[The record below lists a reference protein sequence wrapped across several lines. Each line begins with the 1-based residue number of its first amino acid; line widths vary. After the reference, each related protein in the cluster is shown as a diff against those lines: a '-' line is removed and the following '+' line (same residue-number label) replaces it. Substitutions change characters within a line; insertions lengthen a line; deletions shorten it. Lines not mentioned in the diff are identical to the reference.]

1 VPATVEEIVF
11 SSLVMRNEIELE
23 ALIEDYL
30 NGNLTAEEALAF
42 EQLRANDPQVDHKFV
57 AHKVFL
63 ESLKHYAEDA
73 KLKDQLN
80 RIHAE
85 IDVETLSEQ
94 YRPHPSFII
103 NLWKKNKAAFAV
115 AASFLVLAFVSI
127 YSIQHSSKQNGSYE
141 MMRREL
147 VKIQNSQN
155 RLIRNVNSRNKE
167 ENAPVNP
174 AQFGGTGFALTA
186 NGYLCTNYHV
196 IDKADSIYVQNSK
209 GDSYKVKVVYQDP
222 QYDIAILKIVDKEF
236 TQLANLPY
244 KLKKLNSGMGEHVY
258 TLGYPKDDA
267 VLGEGYL
274 SSNTGF
280 GGDSLS
286 YQVDIRVNPGNSGG
300 PLLDN
305 QGNII
310 GVISAKESQ
319 VDGAAYAIK
328 SKYILEALRAI
339 PQDSLENN
347 VAYNKKSALQGLIRT
362 KQIEKMQDYVFM
374 IKVYN

>member
-1 VPATVEEIVF
+1 MPATVKEIVF
-11 SSLVMRNEIELE
+11 SSIIMRNEIELE
-23 ALIEDYL
+23 ALIEAYL
-30 NGNLTAEEALAF
+30 NGDLNSEEAKAF
-42 EQLRANDPQVDHKFV
+42 EELRANDPQVDHKFV
-57 AHKVFL
+57 THKVFL
-63 ESLKHYAEDA
+63 DSLRGFSQDA
-73 KLKDQLN
+73 KLKEQLN
-80 RIHAE
+80 RIHAD
-85 IDVETLSEQ
+85 IDVERLSAQ
-94 YRPHPSFII
+94 YKPHPAFLV
-103 NLWKKNKAAFAV
+103 NLWMKNKAAFAV
-115 AASFLVLAFVSI
+115 AASFLALVFVSL
-127 YSIQHSSKQNGSYE
+127 YSIQHNTKQNGSYE

-155 RLIRNVNSRNKE
+155 RLIRNVNSHKKENKVVK
-167 ENAPVNP
+167 A
-174 AQFGGTGFALTA
+174 AQFGGTGFAITA
-186 NGYLCTNYHV
+186 NGYLCTNFHV

-222 QYDIAILKIVDKEF
+222 QYDIAILKIVDKDF
-236 TQLANLPY
+236 TPLANLPY
-244 KLKKLNSGMGEHVY
+244 KLKKLNSAMGEHVY

-319 VDGAAYAIK
+319 ADGAAYAIK
-328 SKYILEALRAI
+328 SKYILEAMRAI
-339 PQDSLENN
+339 PQDSLQNN
-347 VAYNKKSALQGLIRT
+347 VAYIKKSALQGLIRT

>member
-1 VPATVEEIVF
+1 VPATVKKIVF
-11 SSLVMRNEIELE
+11 SGIIMKSEIELE

-30 NGNLTAEEALAF
+30 NGKLNHEEVQAF

-57 AHKVFL
+57 THKVFL
-63 ESLKHYAEDA
+63 DSLKSFSHNAN
-73 KLKDQLN
+73 LKDQLN
-80 RIHAE
+80 RFHSG

-94 YRPHPSFII
+94 YKPHPSFII

-115 AASFLVLAFVSI
+115 AASFLILACVSI
-127 YSIQHSSKQNGSYE
+127 YSIQHSTKQNGSYE

-155 RLIRNVNSRNKE
+155 RLIRNVNSRKKE
-167 ENAPVNP
+167 QNVPANT
-174 AQFGGTGFALTA
+174 AQFGGTGFAITA

-222 QYDIAILKIVDKEF
+222 QYDIAILKIVDKDF
-236 TQLANLPY
+236 TQLGNLPY

-319 VDGAAYAIK
+319 IDGAAYAIK
-328 SKYILEALRAI
+328 SKYILEAMRAI

>member
-1 VPATVEEIVF
+1 
-11 SSLVMRNEIELE
+11 MRNEIELE
-23 ALIEDYL
+23 GLIEDYI
-30 NGNLTAEEALAF
+30 NGKLTAEEAQAF
-42 EQLRANDPQVDHKFV
+42 EKLRANDAAVDHKFV
-57 AHKVFL
+57 AHKMFL
-63 ESLKHYAEDA
+63 ESLNSFSKQS
-73 KLKDQLN
+73 KLKDKLN
-80 RIHAE
+80 QIHAT

-94 YRPHPSFII
+94 YRPHPSFIV
-103 NLWKKNKAAFAV
+103 NLWRKNKAAFAV

-127 YSIQHSSKQNGSYE
+127 YSIQHSTKQNGSYE

-155 RLIRNVNSRNKE
+155 RLIRNVNSRNKKE
-167 ENAPVNP
+167 SAPANP

-196 IDKADSIYVQNSK
+196 VDKADSIYVQNSK

-236 TQLANLPY
+236 SQLANLPY
-244 KLKKLNSGMGEHVY
+244 KLKKMNSGMGEHVY

-280 GGDSLS
+280 GGDTLA

-305 QGNII
+305 QGNVI

-328 SKYILEALRAI
+328 SKYILDALQAI
-339 PQDSLENN
+339 PQDSLQNN
-347 VAYNKKSALQGLIRT
+347 VAANKKSALQGLMRT
-362 KQIEKMQDYVFM
+362 KQVEKIQDYVFM

>member
-1 VPATVEEIVF
+1 MPATVKEIVF
-11 SSLVMRNEIELE
+11 SSIIMRNEIELE
-23 ALIEDYL
+23 GLIEDYL
-30 NGNLTAEEALAF
+30 NGKLNAEEAQAF
-42 EQLRANDPQVDHKFV
+42 EALRANDPAVDHKFV
-57 AHKVFL
+57 AHKFFL
-63 ESLKHYAEDA
+63 DSLKRFSDDTQ
-73 KLKDQLN
+73 LKEKLN

-85 IDVETLSEQ
+85 IDVEALAEQ
-94 YRPHPSFII
+94 YKPHRSFVV
-103 NLWKKNKAAFAV
+103 NLWRKNKSAFAV
-115 AASFLVLAFVSI
+115 AASFLILAFVSI

-167 ENAPVNP
+167 NNLPVNP
-174 AQFGGTGFALTA
+174 AQFGGTGFALTS
-186 NGYLCTNYHV
+186 NGYLCTNFHV

-222 QYDIAILKIVDKEF
+222 QYDIAILKIVDKGF
-236 TQLANLPY
+236 APLANLPY
-244 KLKKLNSGMGEHVY
+244 KLKKFNSGMGEHVY

-305 QGNII
+305 QGNVI

-328 SKYILEALRAI
+328 SKYILDALRAI
-339 PQDSLENN
+339 PQDSLGAN
-347 VAYNKKSALQGLIRT
+347 VAMNRKNGLQGLIRS
-362 KQIEKMQDYVFM
+362 KQIEKIQDYVFM

>member
-1 VPATVEEIVF
+1 
-11 SSLVMRNEIELE
+11 
-23 ALIEDYL
+23 
-30 NGNLTAEEALAF
+30 
-42 EQLRANDPQVDHKFV
+42 
-57 AHKVFL
+57 
-63 ESLKHYAEDA
+63 
-73 KLKDQLN
+73 
-80 RIHAE
+80 
-85 IDVETLSEQ
+85 
-94 YRPHPSFII
+94 
-103 NLWKKNKAAFAV
+103 
-115 AASFLVLAFVSI
+115 
-127 YSIQHSSKQNGSYE
+127 
-141 MMRREL
+141 MRREL

-167 ENAPVNP
+167 NNLPVNP
-174 AQFGGTGFALTA
+174 AQFGGTGFALTS
-186 NGYLCTNYHV
+186 NGYLCTNFHV

-222 QYDIAILKIVDKEF
+222 QYDIAILKIVDKGF
-236 TQLANLPY
+236 APLANLPY
-244 KLKKLNSGMGEHVY
+244 KLKKFNSGMGEHVY

-305 QGNII
+305 QGNVI

-328 SKYILEALRAI
+328 SKYILDALRAI
-339 PQDSLENN
+339 PQDSLGAN
-347 VAYNKKSALQGLIRT
+347 VAMNRKNGLQGLIRS
-362 KQIEKMQDYVFM
+362 KQIEKIQDYVFM

>member
-1 VPATVEEIVF
+1 
-11 SSLVMRNEIELE
+11 
-23 ALIEDYL
+23 
-30 NGNLTAEEALAF
+30 
-42 EQLRANDPQVDHKFV
+42 
-57 AHKVFL
+57 
-63 ESLKHYAEDA
+63 
-73 KLKDQLN
+73 
-80 RIHAE
+80 
-85 IDVETLSEQ
+85 
-94 YRPHPSFII
+94 
-103 NLWKKNKAAFAV
+103 
-115 AASFLVLAFVSI
+115 
-127 YSIQHSSKQNGSYE
+127 
-141 MMRREL
+141 
-147 VKIQNSQN
+147 
-155 RLIRNVNSRNKE
+155 
-167 ENAPVNP
+167 
-174 AQFGGTGFALTA
+174 
-186 NGYLCTNYHV
+186 
-196 IDKADSIYVQNSK
+196 
-209 GDSYKVKVVYQDP
+209 VKVVYQDP
-222 QYDIAILKIVDKEF
+222 QYDIAILKIIDKDF

-244 KLKKLNSGMGEHVY
+244 KLKKVSSGMGEHVY

-319 VDGAAYAIK
+319 IDGAAYAIK
-328 SKYILEALRAI
+328 SKYILEALHAI
-339 PQDSLENN
+339 PQDSLQNN

>member
-1 VPATVEEIVF
+1 MPATVKEIVF
-11 SSLVMRNEIELE
+11 SSIIMRNEIELE

-30 NGNLTAEEALAF
+30 NGNLSKEDAQAF
-42 EQLRANDPQVDHKFV
+42 EELRANDPQVDHKFV

-63 ESLKHYAEDA
+63 DSLQHFSQDT
-73 KLKDQLN
+73 KLKEQLN
-80 RIHAE
+80 RIHAN
-85 IDVETLSEQ
+85 IDVESLTEQ

-103 NLWKKNKAAFAV
+103 KIWKKNKAAFAV
-115 AASFLVLAFVSI
+115 AASFLILAFVSI
-127 YSIQHSSKQNGSYE
+127 YSIQHSTKQNGSYE

-167 ENAPVNP
+167 ESPSVNP

-209 GDSYKVKVVYQDP
+209 GDSYKVKVVYQDQ
-222 QYDIAILKIVDKEF
+222 QYDIAILKIVDSDF

-244 KLKKLNSGMGEHVY
+244 KLKKMSAGMGEHVY

-310 GVISAKESQ
+310 GIISAKESQ

-347 VAYNKKSALQGLIRT
+347 VALNKKSSLQGLIRT

>member
-1 VPATVEEIVF
+1 MPAKVKEIVF
-11 SSLVMRNEIELE
+11 SGIVMRNEIELE

-30 NGNLTAEEALAF
+30 NGNLTAEEAQAF
-42 EQLRANDPQVDHKFV
+42 EQLRASDPQVDHKFV

-63 ESLKHYAEDA
+63 DSLQRFSKDA

-80 RIHAE
+80 RIHAD
-85 IDVETLSEQ
+85 IDVETLSDQ

-115 AASFLVLAFVSI
+115 AASFLILAFVSI
-127 YSIQHSSKQNGSYE
+127 YSIQHSTKQNGSYE

-339 PQDSLENN
+339 PQDSLESN

>member
-1 VPATVEEIVF
+1 MPATVKEIVF
-11 SSLVMRNEIELE
+11 SSIIMRNEIELE

-30 NGNLTAEEALAF
+30 NGNLSKEDALAF

-63 ESLKHYAEDA
+63 DSLQDFSQDT
-73 KLKDQLN
+73 KLKEKLN

-85 IDVETLSEQ
+85 IDVESLTEQ
-94 YRPHPSFII
+94 YKPHPAFII
-103 NLWKKNKAAFAV
+103 NMWKKNKAAFAV
-115 AASFLVLAFVSI
+115 AASFLILAFVSI
-127 YSIQHSSKQNGSYE
+127 YSIQHSTKQNGSYE

-167 ENAPVNP
+167 ESPSVNP

-209 GDSYKVKVVYQDP
+209 GDSYKVKVVYQDQ
-222 QYDIAILKIVDKEF
+222 QYDIAILKIVDSDF

-244 KLKKLNSGMGEHVY
+244 KLKKMSAGMGEHVY

-310 GVISAKESQ
+310 GIISAKESQ

-347 VAYNKKSALQGLIRT
+347 VALNKKSSLQGLIRT